1 MKYDRAGNGNE
12 EGIKAATS
20 SIDKAKQKIYMIK
33 PSMAKAVKQAALDC
47 NMSESKFVRTCI
59 ADKFEKLF
67 PQRERLDI

>member
-20 SIDKAKQKIYMIK
+20 SIDKVKQKIYMIK

-47 NMSESKFVRTCI
+47 SMSESAFVRTCI
-59 ADKFEKLF
+59 ADKFAKLF
-67 PQRERLDI
+67 PHKERIDL